1 MKNNI
6 MYLFQSRPV
15 TNLESY
21 TEWKLSHVLD
31 SGHNDQNEYNTRAN
45 AGEVMPGTVSHL
57 FITIFTKIAANIALD
72 MNFEIYF

>member
-1 MKNNI
+1 

-45 AGEVMPGTVSHL
+45 AGEVVQ
-57 FITIFTKIAANIALD
+57 ALSR
-72 MNFEIYF
+72 IYSKQHSPK